1 MGHFL
6 LKGGV
11 CDIEGCLKI
20 DGIRCTQC
28 AEGYVS
34 TELGC
39 KLKNC
44 LISKDGLCQVCDE
57 GFHYKEGHCV
67 ESLNAVNIIAWAKK
81 LSNFYQL

>member
-1 MGHFL
+1 MQHFR

-20 DGIRCTQC
+20 DGIRCVQC
-28 AEGYVS
+28 DAGYVS

-44 LISKDGLCQVCDE
+44 LISKEGVCEACDE
-57 GFHYKEGHCV
+57 GYLWKDGSCYEKGMV
-67 ESLNAVNIIAWAKK
+67 SVI
-81 LSNFYQL
+81 